1 MKAIDLYSGVGGW
14 SLGLRLAG
22 IEVVASYERWG
33 LANETNFKNNH
44 HPAQTVDIRRLDPC
58 DLPQDIDF
66 VVGSPPC
73 TQFSFSNRGGNGDI
87 DDGLRDIRCFLAVVD
102 RLRPLGWVMENVPRV
117 ADILRKELRPDG
129 ALAEFAHLPMSIH
142 VYNLEEFGLP
152 QKRRRCFAGNFDHEL
167 LTAYRARASRL
178 VLGDVLD
185 ALSTDLVV
193 DPSFGITIPQRDLED
208 HHPEDYLDGEEERI
222 NRAAKEAHP
231 IYNSMPFPDPR
242 RRAVRTITATCTRV
256 SRESIVIDDPE
267 NSGKFRRLTLRE
279 RATLQGF
286 PISFQFFGQSSGQ
299 KVKMIGNAVPPVF
312 TYLLAHAM
320 LGTALEDVP
329 SIKDAAANLTTANQ
343 KPPLTPPDRSARKF
357 KPDRTFRLAIPS
369 LRLKSGVRFE
379 LANAFASDAE
389 RASGTVSWVVRF
401 IHGTSK
407 DIRQLPLNGELLD
420 RILRTPLGGTSSIVW
435 AEIAQMTDE
444 IGQFDLAR
452 MQQVWT
458 RSGPGLTRP
467 FMLLDLLDTFG
478 SRLARTF
485 ADERQIAEELV
496 SRFVFDDSPPGMR
509 KLLGAAPVVAA
520 GLIVGSCANAILC
533 SENGTDEIQR
543 MIV

>member
-22 IEVVASYERWG
+22 IEVVASYEKWG

-44 HPAQTVDIRRLDPC
+44 HPAQTVDIRRLDLS
-58 DLPQDIDF
+58 DLPQGIDF

-73 TQFSFSNRGGNGDI
+73 TQFSFSNRGGNGNI
-87 DDGLRDIRCFLAVVD
+87 DDGLRDIRCFLTVVD
-102 RLRPLGWVMENVPRV
+102 RLRPSSWVMENVPRV
-117 ADILRKELRPDG
+117 AEILKKELRPEG
-129 ALAEFAHLPMSIH
+129 ALSEFAHLPMSIH
-142 VYNLEEFGLP
+142 ILNLEEFGLP
-152 QKRRRCFAGNFDHEL
+152 QKRRRCFAGHFDHEL
-167 LTAYRARASRL
+167 LKAYRERTSRL

-185 ALSTDLVV
+185 ALSADPVV
-193 DPSFGITIPQRDLED
+193 DPSYGISIPKRDLVD

-286 PISFQFFGQSSGQ
+286 PVTFQFFGQSSGQ
-299 KVKMIGNAVPPVF
+299 KVKMIGNAVPPAF

-320 LGTALEDVP
+320 LGTTPDKLAPL
-329 SIKDAAANLTTANQ
+329 KDAAANLRTTNQ
-343 KPPLTPPDRSARKF
+343 RPPLTRPDRSARKF
-357 KPDRTFRLAIPS
+357 KPDRTFRFAIPS

-389 RASGTVSWVVRF
+389 RASGTASWVVRF

-407 DIRQLPLNGELLD
+407 DIRQLPLSGELLD
-420 RILRTPLGGTSSIVW
+420 RILRTSLGGASSIVW

-485 ADERQIAEELV
+485 EAERQIAEALV
-496 SRFVFDDSPPGMR
+496 SRFVFDDNPPGMR
-509 KLLGAAPVVAA
+509 KLFGAAPVVAA
-520 GLIVGSCANAILC
+520 GLVVGSCANALFC
-533 SENGTDEIQR
+533 SESGTDEVQR
-543 MIV
+543 LSG